1 MIKTLELIGFKS
13 FVADDIEF
21 GGLTLLTG
29 INSSGK
35 SSIVQALLLL
45 EKCAERAPVS
55 LKGHG
60 SLDEM
65 RNPFSKEGIRISAN
79 FEDEQQIGFSFD
91 KGTLEYL
98 AVVTVESLKSFP
110 KIIYIGADRYGPET
124 SMPIF
129 HDSVTLG
136 SRGENLFKCI
146 EHYENEEL
154 NPILKHENAQGDTFA
169 FNLEAWLGVIAP
181 NVKLKSVIQRQTDS
195 SFALFN
201 DYRAKNVG
209 FGLSYTLPVIT
220 ALLLGTITPNSVV
233 IIENPEAHLHP
244 RGQTEMARLICKCVE
259 AGTQVIIETHSD
271 HLLNGVRIYTKK
283 SDTNFFKQVQI
294 HWFQLDENK
303 NTVVESTS
311 IAPDGRLYNWPVGLA
326 DQFEINASQLL

>member
-45 EKCAERAPVS
+45 EKCAAGAPVS

-65 RNPFSKEGIRISAN
+65 RNPFSKEGIRIRAALEEN
-79 FEDEQQIGFSFD
+79 QEIGFSFD
-91 KGTLEYL
+91 KGQLRDL
-98 AVVTVESLKSFP
+98 DVSNHKDFP

-129 HDSVTLG
+129 HDSVALG

-146 EHYENEEL
+146 EFYENELL
-154 NPILKHENAQGDTFA
+154 NPILRHENAQGDTFA

-181 NVKLKSVIQRQTDS
+181 NVKLKSVIQRQSDS

-201 DYRAKNVG
+201 DFRAKNVG

-220 ALLLGTITPNSVV
+220 ALLLGTLTPNNVV

-259 AGTQVIIETHSD
+259 AGAQVIIETHSD

-283 SDTNFFKQVQI
+283 SDTRFFEQVQI
-294 HWFQLDENK
+294 YWFQLDDNK

-311 IAPDGRLYNWPVGLA
+311 IAPDGRLYEWPVGLA

>member
-1 MIKTLELIGFKS
+1 MINTLDLSGFKS
-13 FVADDIEF
+13 FVANDIDF

-35 SSIVQALLLL
+35 SSVVQAILLI
-45 EKCAERAPVS
+45 EKCASGAPVL

-60 SLDEM
+60 SMDEM
-65 RNPFSKEGIRISAN
+65 RNPFSKSGVTLVATL
-79 FEDEQQIGFSFD
+79 DHGKKIGFIYD
-91 KGTLEYL
+91 KGSYEYINNFS
-98 AVVTVESLKSFP
+98 SLDFP
-110 KIIYIGADRYGPET
+110 KVIYIGADRYGPET

-129 HDSVTLG
+129 HDNIELG
-136 SRGENLFKCI
+136 SRGENLFGCI
-146 EHYENEEL
+146 DHHVDKVL
-154 NPILKHENAQGDTFA
+154 NPILRHENSEGDTFLY
-169 FNLEAWLGVIAP
+169 NLRAWLGVISP
-181 NVKLKSVIQRQTDS
+181 NVKFDYRIQRQSDS
-195 SFALFN
+195 SFGLYN

-220 ALLLGTITPNSVV
+220 ALLLGTITPNSLVV
-233 IIENPEAHLHP
+233 IENPEAHLHP

-259 AGTQVIIETHSD
+259 AGAQVIIETHSD

-283 SDTNFFKQVQI
+283 SETDFFKLVHI
-294 HWFQLDENK
+294 HWFQLDSNK
-303 NTVVESTS
+303 NSEVESTN

>member
-1 MIKTLELIGFKS
+1 MISTLELSGFKS
-13 FVADDIEF
+13 FIADDIEF

-35 SSIVQALLLL
+35 SSVLQAILLL
-45 EKCAERAPVS
+45 EKCATGSPIS

-65 RNPFSKEGIRISAN
+65 RNPFSKDGVSIMVTLDHGN
-79 FEDEQQIGFSFD
+79 KIGFTSDMD
-91 KGTLEYL
+91 KYEHRDSSN
-98 AVVTVESLKSFP
+98 AMDFP
-110 KIIYIGADRYGPET
+110 KVIYIAADRYGPET
-124 SMPIF
+124 SMPIY
-129 HDSVTLG
+129 HDSVDLG

-146 EHYENEEL
+146 DHYGDDLL
-154 NPILKHENAQGDTFA
+154 NPILKHENSEGDTFL
-169 FNLEAWLGVIAP
+169 FNLKAWLGVISP
-181 NVKLKSVIQRQTDS
+181 NVKFDYNIQRQSDS
-195 SFALFN
+195 SFGLFN
-201 DYRAKNVG
+201 GYRTKNVG

-220 ALLLGTITPNSVV
+220 ALLLGTITPNSIV

-259 AGTQVIIETHSD
+259 AGAQIIIETHSD

-283 SDTNFFKQVQI
+283 SDTDFYKQVRI

-303 NTVVESTS
+303 NTEVESTT
-311 IAPDGRLYNWPVGLA
+311 IASDGRLFQWPTGLA

>member
-1 MIKTLELIGFKS
+1 MIKTLELSGFKS
-13 FVADDIEF
+13 FLAENIDF

-35 SSIVQALLLL
+35 SSIIQAILLL
-45 EKCAERAPVS
+45 EKRAIGAPVS

-65 RNPFSKEGIRISAN
+65 RNPFSKDGIGLSATLEHGN
-79 FEDEQQIGFSFD
+79 QVGFTFD
-91 KGTLEYL
+91 KGKL
-98 AVVTVESLKSFP
+98 AYQDFSSNMDFP
-110 KIIYIGADRYGPET
+110 KVIYIGADRYGPET

-129 HDSVTLG
+129 HDSVDLG
-136 SRGENLFKCI
+136 SRGENLFMCI
-146 EHYENEEL
+146 DHHENEL
-154 NPILKHENAQGDTFA
+154 LKPILKHEDSQGDTFL
-169 FNLEAWLGVIAP
+169 FNLNAWLGVISP
-181 NVKLKSVIQRQTDS
+181 KVKFKAFIQRQTDS
-195 SFALFN
+195 SFGLFN
-201 DYRAKNVG
+201 EYRAKNVG

-220 ALLLGTITPNSVV
+220 ALLLGTITPNSIV

-259 AGTQVIIETHSD
+259 AGAQIVVETHSD

-283 SDTNFFKQVQI
+283 SDTDFYKQVII

-303 NTVVESTS
+303 NTEVESTTIHS
-311 IAPDGRLYNWPVGLA
+311 DGRLYNWPAGLA

>member
-13 FVADDIEF
+13 FVADELEF

-35 SSIVQALLLL
+35 SSVIQALLLL
-45 EKCAERAPVS
+45 EKYVAVAPIS

-60 SLDEM
+60 NLEEM
-65 RNPFSKEGIRISAN
+65 RNPFSRDGIGLYVMLVHGN
-79 FEDEQQIGFSFD
+79 KVGFRFD
-91 KGTLEYL
+91 KSKLENL
-98 AVVTVESLKSFP
+98 DFSGQTDFP
-110 KIIYIGADRYGPET
+110 KIIYIAADRYGPET

-129 HDSVTLG
+129 HDNNELG

-146 EHYENEEL
+146 DHYSDELL
-154 NPILKHENAQGDTFA
+154 NPILRHEASEGDTLL
-169 FNLEAWLGVIAP
+169 FNLNAWLGVISP
-181 NVKLKSVIQRQTDS
+181 NVKFDYNIQRKSDS
-195 SFALFN
+195 SFGLFN
-201 DYRAKNVG
+201 EYRAKNVG
-209 FGLSYTLPVIT
+209 FGLSYTLPVLT
-220 ALLLGTITPNSVV
+220 ALLLGTIIPNSLVM
-233 IIENPEAHLHP
+233 IENPEAHLHP

-259 AGTQVIIETHSD
+259 AGAQVIIETHSD

-294 HWFQLDENK
+294 HWFQLDKNK
-303 NTVVESTS
+303 NTEIESTN